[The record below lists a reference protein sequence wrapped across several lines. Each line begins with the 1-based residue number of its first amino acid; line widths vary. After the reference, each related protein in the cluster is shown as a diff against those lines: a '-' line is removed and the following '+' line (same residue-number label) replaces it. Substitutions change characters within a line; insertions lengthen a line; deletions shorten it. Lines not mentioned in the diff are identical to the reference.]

1 MHVCELIMIAVIIL
15 SKLIFHC
22 DYLWCCNSYEGK
34 CVILSILND
43 LVCITAAFDF
53 CMLELV
59 DILNICYIQH
69 SFRY

>member
-1 MHVCELIMIAVIIL
+1 MYVCKPIMIVIIIL

-22 DYLWCCNSYEGK
+22 DYLGCCNSYEGK
-34 CVILSILND
+34 CVILCILNE

-53 CMLELV
+53 CMLGLV

-69 SFRY
+69 CFRY